1 MLISMKRH
9 MNNVNIHSSNFLM
22 EEIVY
27 VLPVSKDIDLEENQ
41 LSGIYITDCSLFQ
54 PIILFMLSE
63 YVRRKLKI
71 ILINAS
77 L

>member
-1 MLISMKRH
+1 MH
-9 MNNVNIHSSNFLM
+9 
-22 EEIVY
+22 
-27 VLPVSKDIDLEENQ
+27 VSKDIDLEENQ
-41 LSGIYITDCSLFQ
+41 LSGIYITDGSLFQ